1 MFAVYKKIISPESSP
16 VLGPASPNLGP
27 MTHANNANN
36 ATVNNATVNNATV
49 NNATNNANNATVNNA
64 TVNNANNEMETFSLY
79 NYCCSPRIKSK
90 KDDAPSVQGSVQG
103 SVQQYP
109 IKSKYEF
116 GHATHYVYGVT
127 TPRLLCDFETG
138 TPS

>member
-16 VLGPASPNLGP
+16 VLGPASPNLAP
-27 MTHANNANN
+27 MTNGVNANN
-36 ATVNNATVNNATV
+36 
-49 NNATNNANNATVNNA
+49 TNNANNATNATNANNA
-64 TVNNANNEMETFSLY
+64 TNATNATNANNNGSMETLSLC
-79 NYCCSPRIKSK
+79 NYCCSPRIKMK
-90 KDDAPSVQGSVQG
+90 KVDDAMQDPMQGPMQD
-103 SVQQYP
+103 P

-138 TPS
+138 TPP